1 MLSLFCQRR
10 PLGHAKAVLFIR
22 HHQPQVSVGHAAGDQ
37 GVGADGEVDLAC
49 GQLGG
54 DGAFCFGGGRASEQG
69 AADIQPFQ
77 QRGKA
82 PVVLLCQQLRGA
94 INAA

>member
-1 MLSLFCQRR
+1 MRFFSLFSKCF
-10 PLGHAKAVLFIR
+10 PLSDTKAVLFIR

-37 GVGADGEVDLAC
+37 GVGADGEVDLAG

-54 DGAFCFGGGRASEQG
+54 DGAFCFGGGGAGEQG

-77 QRGKA
+77 QRGRSEERR
-82 PVVLLCQQLRGA
+82 VGERV
-94 INAA
+94 

>member
-54 DGAFCFGGGRASEQG
+54 DGAFCFGGGRAGEQG

-82 PVVLLCQQLRGA
+82 SSSVGA